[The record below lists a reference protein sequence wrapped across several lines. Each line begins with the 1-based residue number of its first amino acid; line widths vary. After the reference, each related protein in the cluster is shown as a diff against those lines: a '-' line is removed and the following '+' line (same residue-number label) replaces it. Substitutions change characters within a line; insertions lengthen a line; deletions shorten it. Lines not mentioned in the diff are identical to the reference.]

1 MLIKKYVFLIVSL
14 SYSVSSLLS
23 KSQIKNHF
31 RNSNNQSNSLQ
42 RRTIL
47 NAEVNS
53 DNFDSKMGLDVSANL
68 TPSSDKIEKNQKKNK
83 LIISSIISISYMSII
98 VSVMALPVSLSGM
111 YIYIYMLVYI
121 YSDIFINM
129 YVYEYIYIY
138 IYICIYVYSYI
149 CIDTHL

>member
-14 SYSVSSLLS
+14 AYSVSSLLS

-31 RNSNNQSNSLQ
+31 RYSNNQSSSLQ

-47 NAEVNS
+47 YAEVNS
-53 DNFDSKMGLDVSANL
+53 DNFDSKMGLDVIANL
-68 TPSSDKIEKNQKKNK
+68 TPSSDKIEKNQKKKK

-111 YIYIYMLVYI
+111 YQ
-121 YSDIFINM
+121 
-129 YVYEYIYIY
+129 
-138 IYICIYVYSYI
+138 
-149 CIDTHL
+149 

>member
-23 KSQIKNHF
+23 KSQIKNYF

-98 VSVMALPVSLSGM
+98 VSVMALPVSLSGI
-111 YIYIYMLVYI
+111 YIYIYMLICIFQI
-121 YSDIFINM
+121 YLQIGM
-129 YVYEYIYIY
+129 Y
-138 IYICIYVYSYI
+138 IYVYLYI
-149 CIDTHL
+149 CMDTYF